1 MFPHYLIP
9 LIPYKETQ
17 MKFESDYI
25 EKLAKI
31 IADNDLT
38 EISLE
43 DGEQAITIRKDLPE
57 VNMVASAPAA
67 VAAAPQVAP
76 AVAPQASAQAPA
88 AKEEAKGKA
97 ITSPMVG
104 TFYAASS
111 PEAAPFVEVGST
123 VNVGDV
129 VCIIEAMKLMNE
141 IKAEQAG
148 KVVQICVKNGDP
160 IEFGQV
166 LMYVE

>member
-1 MFPHYLIP
+1 MDFKP
-9 LIPYKETQ
+9 
-17 MKFESDYI
+17 DYI

-31 IADNDLT
+31 ISDNGLT

-57 VNMVASAPAA
+57 VIVGSTSSAPATT
-67 VAAAPQVAP
+67 VQP
-76 AVAPQASAQAPA
+76 AVTVSAESAGNTEEPA
-88 AKEEAKGKA
+88 QKGKA

-104 TFYAASS
+104 TFYSAS
-111 PEAAPFVEVGST
+111 APDAPAFVEIGSE
-123 VNVGDV
+123 VAVGDV

-141 IKAEQAG
+141 IKSEQAG
-148 KVVQICVKNGDP
+148 KVIKICVKNGDP
-160 IEFGQV
+160 VEFGQV

>member
-1 MFPHYLIP
+1 
-9 LIPYKETQ
+9 
-17 MKFESDYI
+17 MKFETDYI

-31 IADNDLT
+31 IADNGLT

-57 VNMVASAPAA
+57 VIAAAPAAVAPAVAAAPAQTASAPAA
-67 VAAAPQVAP
+67 AAP
-76 AVAPQASAQAPA
+76 
-88 AKEEAKGKA
+88 AKEAPKGKA

-104 TFYAASS
+104 TFYSAPS
-111 PEAAPFVEVGST
+111 PEAEPFVEVGKTISE
-123 VNVGDV
+123 GDV

-141 IKAEQAG
+141 IKSEHSG
-148 KVVQICVKNGDP
+148 KITQICVKNGDP